1 MKRITVRVRWAQ
13 GLHLRPAAQLVR
25 LAQQFRAT
33 IWLRSGR
40 RQANLRSVLSLIG
53 LCALMGSTLDVE
65 AAGDDEDNAVQ
76 AVQRFFQSSDDD
88 GPADEGGPPAINPRD
103 RRDYDH

>member
-1 MKRITVRVRWAQ
+1 MKRITVRVRWAH

-40 RQANLRSVLSLIG
+40 QQANLRSVLSLIG
-53 LCALMGSTLDVE
+53 LCAMMGSTLDVE
-65 AAGDDEDNAVQ
+65 AAGEDEDNAVQ
-76 AVQRFFQSSDDD
+76 AVQLFFQASEGD
-88 GPADEGGPPAINPRD
+88 GPADEGGSTANHPRD
-103 RRDYDH
+103 RGDEGR